1 MQARI
6 HKAFE
11 KWISM
16 HLLSYFLSFSFQP
29 KKSIFMQTFHD
40 RFCSDFFWEHIWT
53 FATVNWVSMEFLLNE
68 AKIPCTWK
76 AVFLGKKVSRN
87 LSKLGNLL
95 TQRTRGG
102 HTKWPHHAHSISF
115 SNCNDFRERDFVAV
129 ADTGILLYNTNSFF
143 WHFEGGK
150 LLQWTSESL
159 YARKIWQFKVRFVMK
174 CW

>member
-1 MQARI
+1 
-6 HKAFE
+6 
-11 KWISM
+11 M
-16 HLLSYFLSFSFQP
+16 HLLSYFFVLFISTEEINFYAKISRPILF
-29 KKSIFMQTFHD
+29 
-40 RFCSDFFWEHIWT
+40 RFFREHIWT

-150 LLQWTSESL
+150 LLQWTSESR
-159 YARKIWQFKVRFVMK
+159 YGRKIWQGKVRFLMK

>member
-1 MQARI
+1 MN
-6 HKAFE
+6 
-11 KWISM
+11 ISM
-16 HLLSYFLSFSFQP
+16 HLLSYFFSPFHSNRRNQFLC
-29 KKSIFMQTFHD
+29 KDFTTDFVKIF
-40 RFCSDFFWEHIWT
+40 SGT

-159 YARKIWQFKVRFVMK
+159 YARKIRQFKVRFVMK